1 MLRGELVLLRART
14 EDDARVLHAELY
26 EDTETFVRADN
37 RPWVPVPFGPGS
49 PHWPKDVRSSSDA
62 AIFAVTEL
70 ATGDLA
76 GEALL
81 WGIDL
86 HNRSAHV
93 GLSLRPACR
102 GRGLGADVVRVLCRY
117 GFAIRGL
124 HRLQLETLSDNHA
137 MITVADRLGFTRE
150 GTARASSWVAGQWAD
165 DAVFGLLDTEFTGLV
180 FALGCESFTGTHPYT
195 QLLAQ
200 VSRFP
205 CSTMHRLSTVIPSSG
220 HSPYRRCAQPCP
232 QCLWKTVALNL
243 IQAKTLRASGLRRC
257 GAQGVRRSRRR
268 SGAAPGFP
276 RHAGCSA
283 P

>member
-14 EDDARVLHAELY
+14 EEDARILHAELY
-26 EDTETFVRADN
+26 EDTETFVRADT

-49 PHWPKDVRSSSDA
+49 PHWPREEPAGA
-62 AIFAVTEL
+62 AGAAVFAVAEL

-137 MITVADRLGFTRE
+137 MIAVAGRLGFTRE
-150 GTARASSWVAGQWAD
+150 GAARCSSWVAGHWAD
-165 DAVFGLLDTEFTGLV
+165 DVIFGLLDTEF
-180 FALGCESFTGTHPYT
+180 
-195 QLLAQ
+195 
-200 VSRFP
+200 
-205 CSTMHRLSTVIPSSG
+205 
-220 HSPYRRCAQPCP
+220 
-232 QCLWKTVALNL
+232 
-243 IQAKTLRASGLRRC
+243 
-257 GAQGVRRSRRR
+257 
-268 SGAAPGFP
+268 
-276 RHAGCSA
+276 AG
-283 P
+283 